1 MFNLLNR
8 LRSNGESSPDLEGLS
23 HHVEEVR
30 KLAIYEG
37 ETGLYAF
44 WYLALRGDDE
54 CNRARRYESPLTLA
68 IIEGVGGANPWAMQG
83 VLTDWLRLHLR
94 DVDITGYLGNG
105 RFVAVMTNTDVP
117 GAQTILRRLQTDVG
131 SVITA
136 LSSLPADGDNFETL
150 YAAAQARLVEVRE
163 QLADVP

>member
-1 MFNLLNR
+1 MFDLLNR
-8 LRSNGESSPDLEGLS
+8 LRSNGETSPDLEELS

-30 KLAIYEG
+30 KLAIYEH

-44 WYLALRGDDE
+44 WYLVLRGDDE

-68 IIEGVGGANPWAMQG
+68 IIEGEGNANAWAMQG

-94 DVDITGYLGNG
+94 DVDITGYVGNG
-105 RFVAVMTNTDVP
+105 RFVAVMTNTDVS
-117 GAQTILRRLQTDVG
+117 GAQTILSRLRTDVG
-131 SVITA
+131 GVIAA
-136 LSSLPADGDNFETL
+136 LSSLPDDGDNFETL

-163 QLADVP
+163 TTG